1 MCSQCSGDSA
11 GGLRHGCVPYVFLL
25 CSQCSGDSAG
35 GLRPGCRGG
44 QDVCLMCFQCVPNA
58 AEIQLGGYDPDAV
71 EGKIFITPSIT
82 INDYVVV
89 APSHKKKTHTMG
101 NSFFFKIF
109 ITPSI
114 TIHDYMV
121 VVCVCVFVFL
131 CLCVCVC
138 VCACVCVCVCVCVFV
153 CVCVCVCTLIDR

>member
-1 MCSQCSGDSA
+1 MS
-11 GGLRHGCVPYVFLL
+11 
-25 CSQCSGDSAG
+25 
-35 GLRPGCRGG
+35 
-44 QDVCLMCFQCVPNA
+44 LMCFQCVPNA

-89 APSHKKKTHTMG
+89 APSHKKTHTMG

-114 TIHDYMV
+114 TIHDYVV
-121 VVCVCVFVFL
+121 VVCV
-131 CLCVCVC
+131 VCV
-138 VCACVCVCVCVCVFV
+138 ACVCERIK
-153 CVCVCVCTLIDR
+153 L